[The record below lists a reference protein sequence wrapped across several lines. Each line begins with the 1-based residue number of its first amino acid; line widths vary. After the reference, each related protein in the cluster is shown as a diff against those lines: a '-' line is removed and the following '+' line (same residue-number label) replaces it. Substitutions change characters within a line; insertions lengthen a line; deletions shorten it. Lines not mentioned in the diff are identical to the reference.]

1 MALQADMP
9 LLDFEILEKGKNRYI
24 QAIHAGHAG
33 DPEPMKQ
40 LFSEILEFSIRQAS
54 QSD

>member
-24 QAIHAGHAG
+24 QAIHAG